1 MYARALIDDRVIG
14 NTYRIESRIG
24 AGSGGTVYKAW
35 HDRLRKHVVIKELNT
50 GLADSI
56 ETQRNEAE
64 ALKNVKSPY
73 LPQVYDHIT
82 ENGRVLT
89 VMEYIKGEN
98 FGNLLE
104 QGHRFDMPEVVKW
117 YIQLATALEA
127 LHMQNICHRDIKPAN
142 IMLTPGGDVCLIDFN
157 AAFVKGNKARLLS
170 RSLGYAS
177 PEQYEIYERYKDA
190 LSTRNKKQP
199 AKAGGDDAYFA
210 SGSETELS
218 DSDCPRLQ
226 QLPESISKQMTPPKP
241 PQTKEAIDW
250 KRSDIYSLGATMYHI
265 LTGIRPKEMQAMPK
279 QGRHSKGI
287 AKIIE
292 RSTRPDPS
300 ERYASMAEL
309 KNALNRLPLS
319 RPSARY

>member
-1 MYARALIDDRVIG
+1 MIMYTRALIDDRMIVA
-14 NTYRIESRIG
+14 TYRIESRIG

-35 HDRLRKHVVIKELNT
+35 HDRLRKHVVIKELKT
-50 GLADSI
+50 GLTDSI

-73 LPQVYDHIT
+73 LPQVYDYIA
-82 ENGRVLT
+82 ENGRSLT

-98 FGNLLE
+98 FDNLLE
-104 QGHRFDMPEVVKW
+104 HGQRFDQSEVIKW
-117 YIQLATALEA
+117 YIQLASALEE

-190 LSTRNKKQP
+190 LVTRNKKNP
-199 AKAGGDDAYFA
+199 VMTGEADVCYE

-218 DSDCPRLQ
+218 DTDSPPPL
-226 QLPESISKQMTPPKP
+226 QLPENSRKQNP
-241 PQTKEAIDW
+241 PQTEETIDW

-265 LTGIRPKEMQAMPK
+265 LTGIRPKEMQAIPK
-279 QGRHSKGI
+279 QGRYGKGI
-287 AKIIE
+287 AQIIE
-292 RSTRPDPS
+292 RSTRHDPS
-300 ERYASMAEL
+300 ERFASMTEL
-309 KNALNRLPLS
+309 KNAISQL
-319 RPSARY
+319 